1 MLFISRNWAVVCHS
15 VDSDDTPRARELIGL
30 SDYKHYK
37 HLHQMRCGCMWT
49 LRVDCSLRPAVK
61 VWRILVFGACCC
73 PCCGA
78 GENETACH
86 VEATIYDDRMATL
99 SDRVQV
105 IAMLIAAQRTLPL
118 ANAYCCYS
126 MGCGPCTNPP
136 CCSV

>member
-61 VWRILVFGACCC
+61 CGEYLCLVHA
-73 PCCGA
+73 A
-78 GENETACH
+78 AD
-86 VEATIYDDRMATL
+86 VVVRVRMKPH
-99 SDRVQV
+99 
-105 IAMLIAAQRTLPL
+105 AMLR
-118 ANAYCCYS
+118 
-126 MGCGPCTNPP
+126 
-136 CCSV
+136 